1 MEPRFPIDLRAR
13 MACIYAGAIWG
24 LFWIPLRRL
33 EAAGLHELWI
43 TVVYFLVPLCCLA
56 PVMLGRLRQIL
67 QGGTSLQMT
76 AALAALS
83 LTLYSISIVH
93 TDVVRAMLLFYLTP
107 IWSTLLARAVLGEVI
122 TPARML
128 AMACAFVGMLTIFG
142 LGANF
147 PLPRNAGD
155 WLGLASGIVWA
166 IAAVRLNRDRH
177 LPSVEMTAVFFLWA
191 TVFSVAAA
199 LALAPGRSPGA
210 DLVLTTLPW
219 LVPVI
224 VIMIIPGTF
233 ASLWG
238 PKFLSPGLVGLLFM
252 SEIVVGAVSAALL
265 SGEPFGWREF
275 VGVLLIAGASLIEP
289 LWARLAAGRKSSP

>member
-1 MEPRFPIDLRAR
+1 MVPRFSIDLRAR
-13 MACIYAGAIWG
+13 MACLYGGAVWG

-33 EAAGLHELWI
+33 ESAGLHDLWI
-43 TVVYFLVPLCCLA
+43 TVVYFLVPMCCFA
-56 PVMLGRLRQIL
+56 PVMLGRLRQIR
-67 QGGTSLQMT
+67 QGGSSLQLT
-76 AALAALS
+76 AALSALAIA
-83 LTLYSISIVH
+83 LYSIAIVH

-122 TPARML
+122 TPARIL

-142 LGANF
+142 LGAST
-147 PLPRNAGD
+147 PLTRNAGD
-155 WLGLASGIVWA
+155 WIALGSGIAWA
-166 IAAVRLNRDRH
+166 VAAVRLNRDRH
-177 LPSVEMTAVFFLWA
+177 LPSVEMTGMFFLWA
-191 TVFSVAAA
+191 AIFSVAAA
-199 LALAPGRSPGA
+199 LALAPGSDPDA

-224 VIMIIPGTF
+224 LIMIIPGTF

-238 PKFLSPGLVGLLFM
+238 PKYLSPGLVGLLFM

-275 VGVLLIAGASLIEP
+275 IGVLLIAGASLVEP
-289 LWARLAAGRKSSP
+289 LWALAAVRRKSS

>member
-1 MEPRFPIDLRAR
+1 MVTRFSIDLRAR
-13 MACIYAGAIWG
+13 MACLYGGAVWG

-33 EAAGLHELWI
+33 ESAGLHDLWI
-43 TVVYFLVPLCCLA
+43 TVVYFLVPMCCLA
-56 PVMLGRLRQIL
+56 PVMLGRLRQIR
-67 QGGTSLQMT
+67 QGGSSLQAT
-76 AALAALS
+76 AALSALAI
-83 LTLYSISIVH
+83 TLYSIAIIH
-93 TDVVRAMLLFYLTP
+93 TEVVRAMLLFYLTP

-122 TPARML
+122 TPARIL

-142 LGANF
+142 LGASI

-155 WLGLASGIVWA
+155 WLGLGSGIVWA
-166 IAAVRLNRDRH
+166 VAAVRLNRDRH
-177 LPSVEMTAVFFLWA
+177 LPSIEMTGMFFLWA
-191 TVFSVAAA
+191 AFFSVAAA
-199 LALAPGRSPGA
+199 LAMAPGSDPDA

-275 VGVLLIAGASLIEP
+275 IGVLLIAGASLVEP
-289 LWARLAAGRKSSP
+289 LWSILLVRKKSS

>member
-1 MEPRFPIDLRAR
+1 MPRFSIDLRAR
-13 MACIYAGAIWG
+13 LACLYAGAVWG

-33 EAAGLHELWI
+33 EATGLHDLWI

-56 PVMLGRLRQIL
+56 PVMLGRLRQIR
-67 QGGTSLQMT
+67 QGGSSLQVT
-76 AALAALS
+76 AALSALAI
-83 LTLYSISIVH
+83 TLYSIAIVH
-93 TDVVRAMLLFYLTP
+93 TEVVRAMLLFYLTP
-107 IWSTLLARAVLGEVI
+107 IWSTLLARAVLGELI

-128 AMACAFVGMLTIFG
+128 AMVCAFAGMLTIFG
-142 LGANF
+142 LGASV

-155 WLGLASGIVWA
+155 WLGLCSGIVWA
-166 IAAVRLNRDRH
+166 VAAVRLNRDRH
-177 LPSVEMTAVFFLWA
+177 LPSAEMTTVFFLWA
-191 TVFSVAAA
+191 AIFSIAGA
-199 LALAPGRSPGA
+199 LALAPGSDPDA
-210 DLVLTTLPW
+210 DLVLNTLPW

-275 VGVLLIAGASLIEP
+275 IGVLLIAGASLVEP
-289 LWARLAAGRKSSP
+289 IWALLAVGRKSS

>member
-1 MEPRFPIDLRAR
+1 MVPRFSIDLRAR
-13 MACIYAGAIWG
+13 MACLYAGAIWG
-24 LFWIPLRRL
+24 LFWIPLRKL
-33 EAAGLHELWI
+33 EAAGLHDLWI

-56 PVMLGRLRQIL
+56 PVLLVRLRQVL
-67 QGGTSLQMT
+67 RGGSSLQAT
-76 AALAALS
+76 AALSALS
-83 LTLYSISIVH
+83 LTLYSIAIIH

-122 TPARML
+122 TAARMV

-155 WLGLASGIVWA
+155 WLGLGSGIVWA

-191 TVFSVAAA
+191 AALSVAAA
-199 LALAPGRSPGA
+199 LALAPGSDPDA

-238 PKFLSPGLVGLLFM
+238 PKYLSPGLVGLLFM
-252 SEIVVGAVSAALL
+252 SEILVGAISAALL

-275 VGVLLIAGASLIEP
+275 IGVLLIAGASLVEP
-289 LWARLAAGRKSSP
+289 LWAILSVRRQPS

>member
-1 MEPRFPIDLRAR
+1 MVTRFSIDLRAR
-13 MACIYAGAIWG
+13 MACLYGGAVWG
-24 LFWIPLRRL
+24 LFWIPLRKL
-33 EAAGLHELWI
+33 ESAGLHDLWI
-43 TVVYFLVPLCCLA
+43 TVVYFLVPMCCLA
-56 PVMLGRLRQIL
+56 PVMLGRLRQIR
-67 QGGTSLQMT
+67 QGGSSLQAT
-76 AALAALS
+76 AALSALAI
-83 LTLYSISIVH
+83 TLYSIAIIH
-93 TDVVRAMLLFYLTP
+93 TEVVRAMLLFYLTP

-122 TPARML
+122 TPARIL
-128 AMACAFVGMLTIFG
+128 AMACAFFGMLTIFG
-142 LGANF
+142 LGASI

-155 WLGLASGIVWA
+155 WLGLGSGIVWA
-166 IAAVRLNRDRH
+166 VAAVRLNRDRH
-177 LPSVEMTAVFFLWA
+177 LPSIEMTGMFFLWA
-191 TVFSVAAA
+191 AFFSVAAA
-199 LALAPGRSPGA
+199 LAMAPGSDPDA

-275 VGVLLIAGASLIEP
+275 IGVLLIAGASLVEP
-289 LWARLAAGRKSSP
+289 LWSILLVRKKSS